1 MPLPPDT
8 DVAGFMPDEEGLQL
22 YAWALDA
29 AALGPLLEIGSYCG
43 RSTIWLAQA
52 AKEKQGEIGRAHV

>member
-29 AALGPLLEIGSYCG
+29 AALGPLLEIGSY
-43 RSTIWLAQA
+43 
-52 AKEKQGEIGRAHV
+52 